1 MDGSS
6 GAPNDMTL
14 FLDTEPLI
22 CGLTVCVCV
31 CVGAWGYKYMS
42 PPGAR
47 GAVRAGPH
55 ADQGSRTMAERPGH
69 NQTNVLKD
77 SSDRV
82 CVCVTVCYCVCVCV
96 CVLDILSHA
105 VSYLSLFIV

>member
-1 MDGSS
+1 MSQ
-6 GAPNDMTL
+6 MTSL

-22 CGLTVCVCV
+22 CGLTG

-55 ADQGSRTMAERPGH
+55 ADQGSQTTAERPGH

-82 CVCVTVCYCVCVCV
+82 CVCLCLCVCVSVSVLV
-96 CVLDILSHA
+96 CLC
-105 VSYLSLFIV
+105 